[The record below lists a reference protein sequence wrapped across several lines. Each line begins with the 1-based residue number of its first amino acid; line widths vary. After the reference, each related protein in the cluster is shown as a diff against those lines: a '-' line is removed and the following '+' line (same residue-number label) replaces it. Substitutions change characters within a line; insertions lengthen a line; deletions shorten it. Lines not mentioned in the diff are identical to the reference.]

1 MRILILA
8 ILAAISGAHAQAD
21 ECRSC
26 GRRQLDSLNYHF
38 VNPIRVNQVGYL
50 TQDLRKIAFVG
61 GDAATPKA
69 NEFRILD
76 ASGLVVHSGQL
87 EPLGK
92 FDSLKGRMF
101 IRGYNASIFP
111 GYNFGDSLAPAR
123 PEYLWKASFGSLR
136 TEGRYRIAVGPDT
149 SQPFD
154 IRKNIYNDV
163 FETSLKFFGAQRCGA
178 AHSWFHKD
186 CHTKDGSAL
195 GHAGELQGGWHDC
208 GDHGK
213 YGETV
218 GYAAAMLALAYA
230 SMPEKA
236 EDRFGANHGDLYPD
250 KHDGVPDLLYEAKVG
265 ADYVMN
271 LYRRAKADGL
281 IAKGDMYHSVGNG
294 PGMDHLFWDRPEYQ
308 DAQVLGKG
316 GPDRPVS
323 SVIGGN
329 VAGMFVASL
338 ALVGAAWEPFDAA
351 VSKEMLDAA
360 IDIYDKVLI
369 PHRYRKTVEPC
380 CYDGG
385 GQIQDDPALAAVAL
399 WHATR
404 QSRFGF
410 DLYQNTA
417 YGQNPQAIFNPGMFA
432 AGLLGNGAVVA
443 GATGGSVGYFDLGGW
458 TTDFQQTNQL
468 AVYAFG
474 KLILKDTATALKYG
488 IGSVLRDSL
497 LLDVMT
503 SLRRGI
509 QIGSNGRDNRT
520 YPGIKVDQPYLGVFT
535 SGDWGF
541 NRYNMGKVTELFL
554 YWDLVRTTRYW
565 ERMRGRTVPGRLAR
579 KEIADLLASW
589 TEATDSAYLKVGLQ
603 NLDYQLGLNPW
614 DISFVMGMGAKNLQ
628 HPHNR
633 AANPEGYNA
642 GGSPYPYKRPDGALM
657 GGCRPGKLLLDYWQD
672 YTVTETCIDFSA
684 QLIFPTYILSEDL
697 PPDNEGPVFQDV
709 AVVFVSDSS
718 AIVTWRTNELS
729 TDTLFYSLSPNGPVI
744 GKVAAALALNK
755 SGTLS
760 GLTPNT
766 TYYFR
771 FKGMDRLRNISYDNN
786 RGRDYQ
792 FTTTSSAV
800 APPRISDIRV
810 CNIRSDRAT
819 VFWWTDVVAPSAVEY
834 AVEGADFAST
844 KKRVEVDDDGVPGRF
859 HKVTLK
865 NLAPGT
871 AYRFD
876 VISGPARDD
885 SSGRHHRFSTTLD
898 FANYSVKMKATNKN
912 QSGASAQFYLFVQN
926 LETKPYTG
934 LKLRVYFKASAADAS
949 QVVIHS
955 SDNAMFGGGGIELS
969 TGVHPQF
976 SKALPYGTTGD
987 IWYIE
992 VTIPDELPV
1001 SGSAT
1006 IDVKFDRKEQ
1016 YTDYG
1021 KYPFSLLADGWSF
1034 APHATPRDPVDFPG
1048 IDFGKL
1054 WKERDLFERLPDGF
1068 FADTYTENP
1077 YVTLHYQGEHIH
1089 GYPPDGLKPKVFRTT
1104 LFDFAAPSPSP
1115 ATSVKQ
1121 DSLRSRFGGRTWSLP
1136 DVVAAQ
1142 WQVDGPGQRPAS
1154 PLAGQT
1160 DSVAFAHD
1168 TLDAQ
1173 GANVHEFAF
1182 WGDRDSS
1189 YCSCAWQRYLVSV
1202 DTMKIPPPRYR
1213 LVWTPAAGPLR
1224 EYVGKPLRVS
1234 LRLNSDSLDTVKL
1247 DAAVSLALPAG
1258 IRAGASAADSLGV
1271 GPIRLV
1277 GGVAEVWLFT
1287 SAPESAFSIAASATI
1302 SGATVDPATL
1312 SPISF
1317 LALPPWPVVD
1327 SAWTRDADCD
1337 GAPDSVVVALSQ
1349 EPGAGVALVSLSA
1362 SLDGVATSVP
1372 PASIS
1377 RDGRILSFAA
1387 PAGLSGS
1394 TSGAGSLAIHVT
1406 SGGRDLDTSLPFA
1419 IVDRT
1424 GPVALAAS
1432 ALERF
1437 APGLDTVRVSFSEPV
1452 RSNGAWPFVQSR
1464 AGMPLSAPTGAAV
1477 GNPLPALLEWSL
1489 SGTSFLAGDILGW
1502 SAPSAVVDAAG
1513 NFARDCRAPGAV
1525 ALRRGSVPLDG
1536 ASLVDADGDG
1546 RVDSL
1551 RLRFRRGLGIAE
1563 LPDSVMVSWGAPS
1576 ASWILPAAAVTR
1588 STDSATLSAPVA
1600 FAWGA
1605 TSWAGTGN
1613 NVLVAQG
1620 DAVSGRRDFASAA
1633 DQVGPV
1639 LLSAVLRRGPTA
1651 DTLKIRVSESVAA
1664 GAGADL
1670 QRRIGGAWNSLLRL
1684 SMSDSVTW
1692 RLVASQGT
1700 FQDGDSV
1707 RLAALALGGAWKDAF
1722 GNAPAPNAPWI
1733 RIQAGDPAPVS
1744 AVVLDLDGDG
1754 RAESVRLTWDRSP
1767 RRGHG
1772 FVFAAIDTSGRT
1784 VLRTVDSASVAME
1797 ASGLGATAVLP
1808 DPFPF
1813 GTTSGFGAGIQI
1825 EVFADGSADSLS
1837 FALSDGAGPVATSA
1851 AVRYAS
1857 QGQFLDT
1864 LVVRTSEQVVF
1875 AGQTF
1880 FQVQAVDGAILPV
1893 VGVGSWQ
1900 STDGRTAWILLDPT
1914 SPASTSFRKGDRI
1927 RIQPASLAG
1936 GTDARGNPALDL
1948 GHLENVVFGTR
1959 PPRFSLDFL
1968 PSTLLKSTGL
1978 QAPGKPIEI
1987 LVRRLGSGA
1996 WTTLSGDP
2004 APALGER
2011 IGPRIQTNSVFGG
2024 SLAVFDNLGV
2034 FVAGVDLSALRS
2046 AARAGTLETD
2056 PAGQY
2061 EVWLAWNGT
2070 DAKAKPAAS
2079 GVYVVRLI
2087 LRRDGDTGKALD
2099 EAWLNKVYRIGWMV
2113 K

>member
-8 ILAAISGAHAQAD
+8 VLAAISGAAAQAD

-38 VNPIRVNQVGYL
+38 VNPVRVNQVGYL
-50 TQDLRKIAFVG
+50 TQDLRKAAFVG

-69 NEFRILD
+69 NEFRLLD
-76 ASGLVVHSGQL
+76 ASGRVAYSGQL
-87 EPLGK
+87 EPMGR
-92 FDSLKGRMF
+92 FDSLKARMF

-111 GYNFGDSLAPAR
+111 GYNFGDSAAPAR
-123 PEYLWKASFGSLR
+123 PEYLWKASFGAFQ

-149 SQPFD
+149 SQPFA
-154 IRKNIYNDV
+154 IRKDIYNDV

-178 AHSWFHKD
+178 AQSWFHKD

-195 GHAGELQGGWHDC
+195 SHAGELQGGWHDC

-236 EDRFGANHGDLYPD
+236 EDRFGANHNDLYPD

-308 DAQVLGKG
+308 DAQVLTKG

-338 ALVGAAWEPFDAA
+338 ALVGAAWEPFDATL
-351 VSKEMLDAA
+351 SKEMLDAA

-369 PHRYRKTVEPC
+369 PHRFRKTSEPC

-385 GQIQDDPALAAVAL
+385 GQVQDDPALAAVAL

-417 YGQNPQAIFNPGMFA
+417 YGQNPGAVFNPGMFA
-432 AGLLGNGAVVA
+432 AGLLGNGPIVA
-443 GATGGSVGYFDLGGW
+443 GATTGNTGYFDLGGW

-468 AVYAFG
+468 AIYAFG
-474 KLILKDTATALKYG
+474 KLILKDSITSLKYG

-554 YWDLVRTTRYW
+554 YWDLARTTRYW
-565 ERMRGRTVPGRLAR
+565 ERMKGKTVPGRLAR

-589 TEATDSAYLKVGLQ
+589 TDATDSAYLKVGLQ

-642 GGSPYPYKRPDGALM
+642 GGKPYPYKRPDGALM
-657 GGCRPGKLLLDYWQD
+657 GGCKPGKLLLDYWQD

-697 PPDNEGPVFQDV
+697 PPDNDGPLFQDV

-718 AIVTWRTNELS
+718 AIVTWRTDELS
-729 TDTLFYSLSPNGPVI
+729 TDTLFYSLSPNGPVV
-744 GKVAAALALNK
+744 GKVGAALALNK
-755 SGTLS
+755 SATLV
-760 GLTPNT
+760 GLDPNT

-771 FKGMDRLRNISYDNN
+771 FKGMDRLRNISYDDN
-786 RGRDYQ
+786 RGRNYP
-792 FTTTSSAV
+792 FTTTVLAV
-800 APPRISDIRV
+800 APARISDIRV

-834 AVEGADFAST
+834 AVEGENFATT
-844 KKRVEVDDDGVPGRF
+844 KMRIDVDDDGVPGRF

-865 NLAPGT
+865 NLKPGT

-876 VISGPARDD
+876 VISGAARDD
-885 SSGRHHRFSTTLD
+885 SSGRHHRFETTLD
-898 FANYSVKMKATNKN
+898 FANYSVMMKATNKN
-912 QSGASAQFYLFVQN
+912 QSGTSAQFYLFVQN
-926 LETKPYTG
+926 LETKAYTG
-934 LKLRVYFKASAADAS
+934 LKLRVYFKASAAEAS

-955 SDNAMFGGGGIELS
+955 SDNAMFGGGGIELP

-976 SKALPYGTTGD
+976 SKAIAYGTTGD
-987 IWYIE
+987 VWYIE

-1006 IDVKFDRKEQ
+1006 IDMKFDRKEQ

-1021 KYPFSLLADGWSF
+1021 KYPFTLLNGGWSF
-1034 APHATPRDPVDFPG
+1034 APHATPQDPVDFPG
-1048 IDFGKL
+1048 IDFGNL
-1054 WKERDLFERLPDGF
+1054 WSGRELFEKLPNGF
-1068 FADTYTENP
+1068 YADTYTENP
-1077 YVTLHYQGEHIH
+1077 YITVHYQGVHIH

-1104 LFDFAAPSPSP
+1104 LFDFRKPAASP
-1115 ATSVKQ
+1115 AVSVKQ
-1121 DSLRSRFGGRTWSLP
+1121 DSLRANFGGRTWSFP
-1136 DVVAAQ
+1136 DVVDAQ
-1142 WQVDGPGQRPAS
+1142 WQVDGPLVRPDLA
-1154 PLAGQT
+1154 LAGQS

-1182 WGDRDSS
+1182 WGDRDST
-1189 YCSCAWQRYLVSV
+1189 YCSCSWQRYTVVV
-1202 DTMKIPPPRYR
+1202 DTMKIPPPHYR
-1213 LVWTPAAGPLR
+1213 LLWTPAAGPLR
-1224 EYVGKPLRVS
+1224 EYVGKSIHLS

-1247 DAAVSLALPAG
+1247 DGPVSLSLPAG
-1258 IRAGASAADSLGV
+1258 IRAGAFATDSLGTGAV
-1271 GPIRLV
+1271 RLV
-1277 GGVAEVWLFT
+1277 GGVADIWLFA
-1287 SAPESAFSIAASATI
+1287 SAPESAFSITGQTAIA
-1302 SGATVDPATL
+1302 GATVDPATI

-1317 LALPPWPVVD
+1317 LALPPWPIVD
-1327 SAWTRDADCD
+1327 SAWTRDVDCD
-1337 GAPDSVVVALSQ
+1337 GVPDSVLVALSQ
-1349 EPGAGVALVSLSA
+1349 EPGAGVALVSLSV
-1362 SLDGVATSVP
+1362 SLDGALASAL
-1372 PASIS
+1372 PAAIS
-1377 RDGRILSFAA
+1377 RSGRFLSIAA
-1387 PAGLSGS
+1387 PAGL
-1394 TSGAGSLAIHVT
+1394 AGSASGVGNLSIHVT
-1406 SGGRDLDTSLPFA
+1406 SGGRDLDTSLSF
-1419 IVDRT
+1419 VVKDRV
-1424 GPVALAAS
+1424 GPVALAVS

-1437 APGLDTVRVSFSEPV
+1437 APGMDTLRVSFSEPV
-1452 RSNGAWPFVQSR
+1452 LSSGAWPFAQSR
-1464 AGMPLSAPTGAAV
+1464 SATPLPGPTGATVA
-1477 GNPLPALLEWSL
+1477 NPLPALLEWNL
-1489 SGTSFLAGDILGW
+1489 SGTSFLAGDLLAWI
-1502 SAPSAVVDAAG
+1502 APSSIVDASG
-1513 NFARDCRAPGAV
+1513 NPARDCRAPGAV
-1525 ALRRGSVPLDG
+1525 VLRRSSVPLDG
-1536 ASLVDADGDG
+1536 ASLVDVDGDG

-1563 LPDSVMVSWGAPS
+1563 LPDSVRVSWGAPS
-1576 ASWILPAAAVTR
+1576 VSWMVPGSAVLR
-1588 STDSATLSAPVA
+1588 SADSTTLSAPVV

-1613 NVLVAQG
+1613 NVLAMQG
-1620 DAVSGRRDFASAA
+1620 DAVSGRRDLALAA
-1633 DQVGPV
+1633 DQIGPV

-1651 DTLKIRVSESVAA
+1651 DTLKIRVSESVGAIA
-1664 GAGADL
+1664 GSDL
-1670 QRRIGGAWNSLLRL
+1670 QRRIGGAWSSLLRL
-1684 SMSDSVTW
+1684 PMPDSVTW
-1692 RLVASQGT
+1692 KLVAPQGA

-1707 RLAALALGGAWKDAF
+1707 RLAAAILAGSWKDAS
-1722 GNAPAPNAPWI
+1722 GNTAAPNAPWI
-1733 RIQAGDPAPVS
+1733 RIQAGDPSPVS

-1754 RAESVRLTWDRSP
+1754 RAESIRLAWERAP
-1767 RRGHG
+1767 RRAHA
-1772 FVFAAIDTSGRT
+1772 FTFTARDTSGR
-1784 VLRTVDSASVAME
+1784 VVSRIADSGSVTMDV
-1797 ASGLGATAVLP
+1797 SGPGATVALL

-1813 GTTSGFGAGIQI
+1813 GVTGGFASGVQT
-1825 EVFADGSADSLS
+1825 ERFADGSADSLA
-1837 FALSDGAGPVATSA
+1837 FALSDGAGPVATLA
-1851 AVRYAS
+1851 HVRYAS

-1864 LVVRTSEQVVF
+1864 LVVRISESVVF
-1875 AGQTF
+1875 GGQTF
-1880 FQVQAVDGAILPV
+1880 FQLQSANGTIGPV

-1914 SPASTSFRKGDRI
+1914 SPASTSFRRGDKI

-1936 GTDARGNPALDL
+1936 GLDALGNPALDL
-1948 GHLENVVFGTR
+1948 AHLENVVFGSR

-1978 QAPGKPIEI
+1978 QAPGAPIEI
-1987 LVRRLGSGA
+1987 LVRPMGSGT

-2024 SLAVFDNLGV
+2024 NLAIFDNLGV
-2034 FVAGVDLSALRS
+2034 FVAGVDLSGLRK
-2046 AARAGTLETD
+2046 AVREGMLTTD

-2061 EVWLAWNGT
+2061 EVWVAWNGT
-2070 DAKAKPAAS
+2070 DTKGKSAAS

-2087 LRRDGDTGKALD
+2087 LRRDGDSGKALD
-2099 EAWLNKVYRIGWMV
+2099 ESWLNKVYRIGWMV